1 MAVGIRCIYE
11 PLNLVTGGISGIAI
25 LIGHIT
31 EGIKEGG
38 IPVWLT
44 TAALNIP
51 LFAAGWF
58 VKGKE
63 YIKRS
68 LYGTVMFTV
77 FLSLIPRVNLADQDY
92 VLAAVIGGLI
102 TGCGLGLVFLTSS
115 STGGTDLLSQII
127 RRFCPQFSVSTIIFI
142 IDSIIVA
149 AGGVVF
155 GYKNAAYAIAAV
167 YISTRTMDKIIMGSS
182 NGLMLMIISEKYR
195 AISDHIMN
203 EQKRGVTAINVTGMY
218 SNKSKK
224 MLICATGKRELIK
237 TLKIIYEQD
246 INAFIMI
253 SDTREILGEGFIN
266 MDDYLDQSVQNTQNI

>member
-167 YISTRTMDKIIMGSS
+167 YISTRTMDKIIAGSS

-195 AISDHIMN
+195 AISNHIMN

-266 MDDYLDQSVQNTQNI
+266 MDDYLD

>member
-102 TGCGLGLVFLTSS
+102 TGCGLGLVFLTSFINRWNGS
-115 STGGTDLLSQII
+115 VKSDNKKILS
-127 RRFCPQFSVSTIIFI
+127 
-142 IDSIIVA
+142 A
-149 AGGVVF
+149 VF
-155 GYKNAAYAIAAV
+155 GQHYNIYHRLNN
-167 YISTRTMDKIIMGSS
+167 SCSR
-182 NGLMLMIISEKYR
+182 
-195 AISDHIMN
+195 
-203 EQKRGVTAINVTGMY
+203 RGGIR
-218 SNKSKK
+218 
-224 MLICATGKRELIK
+224 L
-237 TLKIIYEQD
+237 
-246 INAFIMI
+246 
-253 SDTREILGEGFIN
+253 
-266 MDDYLDQSVQNTQNI
+266 